1 MYVDYLAPTTIEEA
15 VGALASTADSRVFA
29 GATDLIPQIRS
40 GRPEPGL
47 LVDLKRI
54 DRLTAVTES
63 DSSWTIGAAVPTS
76 RLTEDPAFSS
86 QFPGLSEAAGLIGSD
101 QIQNRSS
108 LGGNLCNASP
118 AADSVPAM
126 LVNEARAV
134 VATADG
140 TRTISVDQV
149 ATAPGRTS
157 LEPGEFIVEFEVDKP
172 PAHTGDA
179 YIRMT
184 PRTEMDIA
192 VVGAGARITLDA
204 DGNCTEAR
212 IALGAVAPTAL
223 RVADAE
229 AALVGQPITDETLAA
244 VAAAASAACDPIDYK
259 RGTIAYRKQVAG
271 VLAKRAV
278 KLAADRAT
286 GLPTNGAHQ

>member
-1 MYVDYLAPTTIEEA
+1 MYVDYVAPTTIEEA
-15 VGALASTADSRVFA
+15 VGALASTPDSRVFA

-54 DRLTAVTES
+54 DRLTAVTET
-63 DSSWTIGAAVPTS
+63 DDSWTIGAATPTS
-76 RLTEDPAFSS
+76 RLTEDPVFSG

-118 AADSVPAM
+118 AADSVPGM
-126 LVNEARAV
+126 LVNDVRAV

-140 TRTISVDQV
+140 TRTIPVGDV

-204 DGNCTEAR
+204 DGTCTEAR
-212 IALGAVAPTAL
+212 IALGAVAPTAR

-229 AALVGQPITDETLAA
+229 AALVGTAITDESLAA
-244 VAAAASAACDPIDYK
+244 VAAAASAACDPIDDK
-259 RGTIAYRKQVAG
+259 RGTIEYRKQVAG

-278 KLAADRAT
+278 KLAAERA
-286 GLPTNGAHQ
+286 GAQS

>member
-1 MYVDYLAPTTIEEA
+1 MHVDYVAPTTIEEA
-15 VGALASTADSRVFA
+15 VGALASSPDSRVFA

-54 DRLTAVTES
+54 DRLTHVTEG
-63 DSSWTIGAAVPTS
+63 DTSWTIGAATPTS

-126 LVNEARAV
+126 LVNQARAV

-140 TRTISVDQV
+140 TRTVDV
-149 ATAPGRTS
+149 SDVTTGPGHTS
-157 LEPGEFIVEFEVDKP
+157 LQPGEFIVEFEVDKP

-179 YIRMT
+179 YLRMT

-192 VVGAGARITLDA
+192 VVGVGARITLDA
-204 DGNCTEAR
+204 DGNCAEAR
-212 IALGAVAPTAL
+212 IALGAVAPTAR

-229 AALVGQPITDETLAA
+229 AALAGQPINDETLAA
-244 VAAAASAACDPIDYK
+244 VAEAASAACDPIDDK

-278 KLAADRAT
+278 KLAADRAAGIT
-286 GLPTNGAHQ
+286 ENGAH